1 MRGPRRPF
9 PLAYATFFVAG
20 SVAVRRHREGLLHTT
35 GAVVC
40 NRADCSTVHFCHHGF
55 RGAGGELRTSRQG
68 RGYRINA
75 AVSGWMSRVAERC
88 CFRRERTRRL
98 VAVSGG
104 VARELDRF
112 FARRGD
118 EVAVIPN
125 GVDRMRFAPDADA
138 RTTARARLGIAADD
152 LVALFVGGDWDR
164 KGLRF
169 AVEGVA
175 AADGW
180 HLVVVGQGD
189 KVRHRDRAERS
200 GAADRVHFAGTTS
213 DPAPYYAC
221 ADAFVLPTAYEAF
234 PLVALEAAAAG
245 LPLLVGRVNGVEELM
260 DEGHNGWFVER
271 DGEAIATRLR
281 TLGADPDLRAR
292 MGAAARDST
301 EPYTWDRV
309 VDAYV
314 KLYGTL
320 AEAEGATPYVTI
332 SPA

>member
-1 MRGPRRPF
+1 MPPGVSRERR
-9 PLAYATFFVAG
+9 A
-20 SVAVRRHREGLLHTT
+20 
-35 GAVVC
+35 
-40 NRADCSTVHFCHHGF
+40 
-55 RGAGGELRTSRQG
+55 QG

-104 VARELDRF
+104 VARELARF
-112 FARRGD
+112 FPRRGD
-118 EVAVIPN
+118 EGAVIPN
-125 GVDRMRFAPDADA
+125 GVDRTRFAPDADA
-138 RTTARARLGIAADD
+138 RATTRARLGIAADD

-169 AVEGVA
+169 AIEGVA
-175 AADGW
+175 AAEGW
-180 HLVVVGQGD
+180 HLLVVGEGD
-189 KVRHRDRAERS
+189 ESRHRDLARRC
-200 GAADRVHFAGTTS
+200 GAGDRVHFAGTTS
-213 DPAPYYAC
+213 APAPYYAS

-245 LPLLVGRVNGVEELM
+245 LPLLAGRVNGVEELI
-260 DEGHNGWFVER
+260 DEGRNGWFVER
-271 DGEAIATRLR
+271 DAEAIATRLR

-301 EPYTWDRV
+301 EHYAWDRV

-314 KLYGTL
+314 KLYATL
-320 AEAEGATPYVTI
+320 AEAERRDALVTI